1 MKFEVFE
8 RIVTQIQNQQERS
21 FAINK
26 LGIDLITYDEEYSEV
41 IHLLLSAYYGEV
53 GRDWI
58 DWYLYERD
66 SLSGEINQAW
76 DQDNNPICYDI
87 PSLWKEVEELR
98 VSEDFKEYE
107 LPKRMSEGGLIDF
120 EKLIGKFFKF

>member
-1 MKFEVFE
+1 MGHRVQGFVNAFV
-8 RIVTQIQNQQERS
+8 RR
-21 FAINK
+21 
-26 LGIDLITYDEEYSEV
+26 
-41 IHLLLSAYYGEV
+41 LSAEAGGSSEAGGLREV

-76 DQDNNPICYDI
+76 DKDGTPICYDI

>member
-21 FAINK
+21 FAANK
-26 LGIDLITYDEEYSEV
+26 LGIDLITYEEEYSEV

>member
-1 MKFEVFE
+1 MKLEVFE
-8 RIVTQIQNQQERS
+8 RIITQIQNQQERS
-21 FAINK
+21 FAANK
-26 LGIDLITYDEEYSEV
+26 LGIDLMTYEEEYSEV

-76 DQDNNPICYDI
+76 DKDGAPICYDI
-87 PSLWKEVEELR
+87 PSLWKEVEEIR
-98 VSEDFKEYE
+98 VSTDFKEYE